1 MSCVARL
8 ASRSNANARRNRP
21 PVATAVRASRAMP
34 RNRKSS
40 RVTIVK
46 LGGSLAHTPQFA
58 AWLEAL
64 AAWGGPLILVPGGGV
79 FADCVRAAQGA
90 MGFKDTAGAQCDG
103 AIRHRACGV
112 FGYVYF
118 GGLPR

>member
-1 MSCVARL
+1 MSCVAGL

-21 PVATAVRASRAMP
+21 PVASARRSSRAMP

-40 RVTIVK
+40 NVTIVK

-64 AAWGGPLILVPGGGV
+64 AAWGSPLILVPGGGA

-90 MGFKDTAGAQCDG
+90 MGVNDTAGPRKALNAMWQFGIALG
-103 AIRHRACGV
+103 ADSG
-112 FGYVYF
+112 
-118 GGLPR
+118 